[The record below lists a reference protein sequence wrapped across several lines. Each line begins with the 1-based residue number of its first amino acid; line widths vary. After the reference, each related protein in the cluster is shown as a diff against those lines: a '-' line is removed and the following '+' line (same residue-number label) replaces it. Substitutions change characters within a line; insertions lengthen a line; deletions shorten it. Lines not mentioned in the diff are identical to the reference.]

1 MIKLATP
8 IDKKTRE
15 TLKAGDYVLLT
26 GKIYTARD
34 AAHKRLCELL
44 DRGEKLPF
52 DLTDHLIYY
61 VGPTP
66 KKPDGRVGSAG
77 PTTASRMDPYAPRLM
92 DVLGVGGMIAKGDR
106 SKEVIDALIRHKGVY
121 FVATGGAG
129 ALLAKAIKSM
139 TPIMYEDLGPEAIH
153 ECYVEDFPVVVGIDC
168 QGNNLYKSGPLQFKQ
183 S

>member
-1 MIKLATP
+1 MIKLTTP
-8 IDKKTRE
+8 LDKKTRE
-15 TLKAGDYVLLT
+15 SLKAGDYVLLT

-34 AAHKRLCELL
+34 AAHKRLCEML

-52 DLTDHLIYY
+52 DLENHLIYY

-66 KKPDGRVGSAG
+66 KQPNGRVGSAG
-77 PTTASRMDPYAPRLM
+77 PTTASRMDPYTPRLIETFH
-92 DVLGVGGMIAKGDR
+92 LGGMIAKGDR
-106 SKEVIDALIRHKGVY
+106 SSEVIEAIKKFKAVY

-168 QGNNLYKSGPLQFKQ
+168 EGNNLYKLGPPQYKK